1 MTVPAIR
8 TLSPRPIAV
17 AAAVRPGLLPAD
29 WPAWRAAAAAAI
41 ALAGV
46 LAAGVSHAQ
55 GAAPNTGAAVAS
67 SGPAATAAAAT
78 APAAARAGTP
88 VTGKKRYFKADLS
101 WANNT
106 YYTPSEARGAAEF
119 ELDVDTKTLRWILT
133 YQDLS
138 SPPTK
143 VTLHAPAQPGAT
155 GAAILDL
162 SPGGP
167 KSPARGEGKLSDA
180 QVEYLLTGWS
190 YALVTTRKYPQGEA
204 RGQLDRVRTAT
215 PAFQ

>member
-1 MTVPAIR
+1 V
-8 TLSPRPIAV
+8 L
-17 AAAVRPGLLPAD
+17 AAC
-29 WPAWRAAAAAAI
+29 AAAAA
-41 ALAGV
+41 V
-46 LAAGVSHAQ
+46 AAFGQS
-55 GAAPNTGAAVAS
+55 P
-67 SGPAATAAAAT
+67 PAATPVTAAAP
-78 APAAARAGTP
+78 PAGSTKPASG
-88 VTGKKRYFKADLS
+88 KRYFVADIS

-106 YYTPSEARGAAEF
+106 YYTPSQAKGAAEF
-119 ELDVDTKTLRWILT
+119 ELDVATKTLRWVLT

-167 KSPARGEGKLSDA
+167 KSPARGESTLSDA
-180 QVEYLLTGWS
+180 QIEYLLTGWS

-204 RGQLDRVRTAT
+204 RGQLDRVRKAT

>member
-1 MTVPAIR
+1 MSWLPVLLACG
-8 TLSPRPIAV
+8 
-17 AAAVRPGLLPAD
+17 AAALLASGQVRAQVPGNVRSAGP
-29 WPAWRAAAAAAI
+29 AAAGTAKAATDTAATAGAATSP
-41 ALAGV
+41 ALAG
-46 LAAGVSHAQ
+46 A
-55 GAAPNTGAAVAS
+55 
-67 SGPAATAAAAT
+67 
-78 APAAARAGTP
+78 
-88 VTGKKRYFKADLS
+88 TGKKRYFVADIS

-106 YYTPSEARGAAEF
+106 YYTPSEAKGAAEF
-119 ELDVDTKTLRWILT
+119 ELDVASKTLRWVLT

-143 VTLHAPAQPGAT
+143 ITLHAPAQPGAT

-204 RGQLDRVRTAT
+204 RGQLDRVRQAT